1 MIIRGL
7 HIVPNPSIPEGMD
20 NLADRSP
27 IHDAPHQPDPLL
39 ALPFIKRSPSPL
51 FRDQLDTTDCTRLMI
66 LGIFGVAQRAILD
79 HDSPAPES
87 YDTATATSFTPNSR
101 ASAPA
106 APARDG

>member
-7 HIVPNPSIPEGMD
+7 HMVPNSGIPQGMND
-20 NLADRSP
+20 LAHRSGIAAP
-27 IHDAPHQPDPLL
+27 PHYLDALL
-39 ALPFIKRSPSPL
+39 ALTLINRPTSPL
-51 FRDQLDTTDCTRLMI
+51 FRHQLDTTDCTRLMI

-101 ASAPA
+101 PSVPA
-106 APARDG
+106 APARDR